1 MITIYINIVIYLKS
15 KTAPSDMEDQDW
27 NITPQNTHLNKGIK
41 LVLVGN
47 SSECCITIE
56 QTFIIIVQG

>member
-15 KTAPSDMEDQDW
+15 KTAPSDLEDQDW

-41 LVLVGN
+41 LVMVDN

-56 QTFIIIVQG
+56 QKFIIIVED